1 MQAWKARFYFYLV
14 GAKSVKN
21 EEENKQKKSLSP
33 SPSPKREGSSMLSI
47 SMELMINIYFVDSIS
62 QAFYSPLSSERGWGR
77 GCICLVSLRKGAGG
91 EALFAP
97 FLLVVFSFLRLSLPH
112 KKSLCFLQAKGRYL
126 DLQCFA
132 FILWGTSHRV
142 RHQSGR

>member
-14 GAKSVKN
+14 GTKSVKN

-47 SMELMINIYFVDSIS
+47 SMELMINIYFADSIS
-62 QAFYSPLSSERGWGR
+62 QAFSPPLSSERGWGR
-77 GCICLVSLRKGAGG
+77 GFICPVSSCC
-91 EALFAP
+91 F
-97 FLLVVFSFLRLSLPH
+97 FFSSAFFTSQ

>member
-21 EEENKQKKSLSP
+21 EEGNKQKKSLSPNPSPRRNEDSKASPP

-77 GCICLVSLRKGAGG
+77 GFIYLI
-91 EALFAP
+91 
-97 FLLVVFSFLRLSLPH
+97 

>member
-33 SPSPKREGSSMLSI
+33 NPSPKREGSSMLSI

-77 GCICLVSLRKGAGG
+77 GSTILISPWRTNGRCSLSELNEESKGLGVRLLFCLFSS
-91 EALFAP
+91 
-97 FLLVVFSFLRLSLPH
+97 SFLTLFEPT
-112 KKSLCFLQAKGRYL
+112 K
-126 DLQCFA
+126 
-132 FILWGTSHRV
+132 
-142 RHQSGR
+142 